1 MASPHSE
8 PLGARV
14 MAKPAV
20 LILVEPTGTRR
31 EIHLLRTPFTL
42 GRQSGNDII
51 LHDARIS
58 RQHAQIV
65 QEGSGYFLEDLQS
78 RHGTFLNGERITR
91 GELRHNDKIDFGLAD
106 SYAIIFCSEEVPL
119 DDFIKR
125 VDPAAPAASRELYHL
140 GLLLEVA
147 RVLHA
152 GLVLEDVLVA
162 VVDAALEVTHAERGV
177 LLLRRDSGELE
188 PAVARDNQRRTLRS
202 AGLEVSQSVLE
213 EVKKTYREVMLTDQ
227 SPAEMLEKQGS
238 IARLQLHTVLAMP
251 LLSVPAVPALDTTV
265 LRQPAE
271 LLGILYLDSR
281 HLTGLSELDRQ
292 VVRSL
297 AREAGTVIENARLFA
312 AAREKEKLEG
322 QLAVAREIQR
332 GLLPKELAA
341 GGYFEVSGMN
351 LTSEAVGGDVY
362 DVIPL
367 PEDRYGF
374 VLADV
379 VGKGISAALLAAT
392 LQGLAASIA
401 AFDLPPEAIA
411 TRINRYL
418 VERTAEDK
426 FATWFF
432 AVLSP
437 DGKFRYLNAAHP
449 PPLWLHSS
457 GELTSLPTSNLPLG
471 LFSDAEFASDRIQ
484 LQSGDSLLLFS
495 DGLTEATNP
504 DGQLFGDEAVQALL
518 PSLRGL
524 PPDLMQEAI
533 LDRTREFVRGAPQA
547 DDLTLLILRYL
558 GKKS

>member
-1 MASPHSE
+1 MP
-8 PLGARV
+8 
-14 MAKPAV
+14 KPPV

-31 EIHLLRTPFTL
+31 DIHLLRTPFTL

-51 LHDARIS
+51 LHDLRIS
-58 RQHAQIV
+58 RQQAQIV
-65 QEGSGYFLEDLQS
+65 QEGDRYFLEDLRS
-78 RHGTFLNGERITR
+78 RHGTFLNGERTTR
-91 GELRHNDKIDFGLAD
+91 CELRHNDKIDFGLAD
-106 SYAIIFCSEEVPL
+106 SYSVIFCSEEAAL

-125 VDPAAPAASRELYHL
+125 VVPAAPAASRELYHL

-152 GLVLEDVLVA
+152 GLVLEDVLAA

-177 LLLRRDSGELE
+177 LLLRQDSGELA
-188 PAVARDNQRRTLRS
+188 PGVARDNQRRTLRS

-213 EVKKTYREVMLTDQ
+213 QVKNTCREVMLSDEAA
-227 SPAEMLEKQGS
+227 AEALERQAS
-238 IARLQLHTVLAMP
+238 IARLQLHTILAMP
-251 LLSVPAVPALDTTV
+251 LLSVPAVATLDTTV
-265 LRQPAE
+265 LRAPAE

-281 HLTGLSELDRQ
+281 QVTGLSELDRE

-332 GLLPKELAA
+332 GLLPKQLPA
-341 GGYFEVSGMN
+341 GGYFEVAGIN
-351 LTSEAVGGDVY
+351 LTSEAVGGDVF

-379 VGKGISAALLAAT
+379 VGKGISGALLAAT
-392 LQGLAASIA
+392 LQGVAASIA

-411 TRINRYL
+411 ARINRYL

-432 AVLSP
+432 GVLSP
-437 DGKFRYLNAAHP
+437 DGRFRYVNAAHP
-449 PPLWLHSS
+449 APLWLHSS
-457 GELTSLPTSNLPLG
+457 GEVAPLPTSNLPLG
-471 LFSDAEFASDRIQ
+471 LFTDVEFASDRVQ
-484 LQSGDSLLLFS
+484 LQPGDSLLLFS
-495 DGLTEATNP
+495 DGLTEAADP
-504 DGQLFGDEAVQALL
+504 DGQLFGDEQVHSMLPGLRALPL
-518 PSLRGL
+518 E
-524 PPDLMQEAI
+524 LMQEAI
-533 LDRTREFVRGAPQA
+533 LQRVGEFVRGASQA

>member
-1 MASPHSE
+1 MP
-8 PLGARV
+8 
-14 MAKPAV
+14 KPPV

-31 EIHLLRTPFTL
+31 DIHLLRTPFTL

-51 LHDARIS
+51 LHDLRIS
-58 RQHAQIV
+58 RQQAQIV
-65 QEGSGYFLEDLQS
+65 QEGDRYFLEDLRS
-78 RHGTFLNGERITR
+78 RHGTFLNGERTTR
-91 GELRHNDKIDFGLAD
+91 CELRHNDKIDFGLAD
-106 SYAIIFCSEEVPL
+106 SYSVIFCSEEAAL

-125 VDPAAPAASRELYHL
+125 VVPAAPAASRELYHL

-152 GLVLEDVLVA
+152 GLVLEDVLAA

-177 LLLRRDSGELE
+177 LLLRQDSGELA
-188 PAVARDNQRRTLRS
+188 PGVARDNQRRTLRS

-213 EVKKTYREVMLTDQ
+213 QVKNTCREVMLSDEAA
-227 SPAEMLEKQGS
+227 AEALERQAS
-238 IARLQLHTVLAMP
+238 IARLQLHTILAMP
-251 LLSVPAVPALDTTV
+251 LLSVPAVATLDTTV
-265 LRQPAE
+265 LRAPAE

-281 HLTGLSELDRQ
+281 QVTGLSELDRE

-332 GLLPKELAA
+332 GLLPKQLPA
-341 GGYFEVSGMN
+341 GGYFEVAGIN
-351 LTSEAVGGDVY
+351 LTSEAVGGDVF

-379 VGKGISAALLAAT
+379 VGKGISGALLAAT
-392 LQGLAASIA
+392 LQGVAASIA

-411 TRINRYL
+411 ARINRYL

-432 AVLSP
+432 GVLSP
-437 DGKFRYLNAAHP
+437 DGKFRYVNAAHP
-449 PPLWLHSS
+449 APLWLRSS
-457 GELTSLPTSNLPLG
+457 GEVAPLPTSNLPLG
-471 LFSDAEFASDRIQ
+471 LFTDVEFASDRVQ
-484 LQSGDSLLLFS
+484 LQPGDSLVLFS
-495 DGLTEATNP
+495 DGLTEAADP
-504 DGQLFGDEAVQALL
+504 DGQLFGDEQVHSMLPGLRALPL
-518 PSLRGL
+518 E
-524 PPDLMQEAI
+524 LMQEAI
-533 LDRTREFVRGAPQA
+533 LQRVGEFVRGASQA

>member
-1 MASPHSE
+1 MP
-8 PLGARV
+8 
-14 MAKPAV
+14 KPPV

-51 LHDARIS
+51 LHDTRIS

-65 QEGSGYFLEDLQS
+65 QEGSGYFVEDLES
-78 RHGTFLNGERITR
+78 RRGTFLNGQRIAR
-91 GELRHNDKIDFGLAD
+91 SELRHNDKIDFGLAD
-106 SYAIIFCSEEVPL
+106 SYSIIFCSEEVPL

-125 VDPAAPAASRELYHL
+125 VDAAAPAASRELYHL

-152 GLVLEDVLVA
+152 GLVLEDVLAA
-162 VVDAALEVTHAERGV
+162 VLDAALEVTHAERGV
-177 LLLRRDSGELE
+177 LLLRRDGGELE
-188 PAVARDNQRRTLRS
+188 PAIARDNQRRTLRA
-202 AGLEVSQSVLE
+202 AGLDVSQSVLA
-213 EVKKTYREVMLTDQ
+213 EVKKTYCEVMLADEA
-227 SPAEMLEKQGS
+227 PAELLEKQAS

-251 LLSVPAVPALDTTV
+251 LLSVPAVPSLDTTV
-265 LRQPAE
+265 VRQPAE

-281 HLTGLSELDRQ
+281 QLTGLSELDRQ

-322 QLAVAREIQR
+322 QLAVARQIQR
-332 GLLPKELAA
+332 GLLPTELPA
-341 GGYFEVSGMN
+341 GGYFEVSGIN
-351 LTSEAVGGDVY
+351 LTSEAVGGDVF

-367 PEDRYGF
+367 PEERYGF

-392 LQGLAASIA
+392 LQGLAASVA

-432 AVLSP
+432 GVLSP
-437 DGKFRYLNAAHP
+437 EGKFRYVNAAHP
-449 PPLWLHSS
+449 APLWLHSS
-457 GELTSLPTSNLPLG
+457 GEVTPLPTSNLPLG
-471 LFSDAEFASDRIQ
+471 LFADAEFASDRVQ
-484 LQSGDSLLLFS
+484 LQPGDSLVLFS
-495 DGLTEATNP
+495 DGLTEATDP
-504 DGQLFGDEAVQALL
+504 DGELLGDEGVYSLL
-518 PSLRGL
+518 PTLRGFA
-524 PPDLMQEAI
+524 PDLMQEAI
-533 LDRTREFVRGAPQA
+533 LSRVREFVRGAFQV

>member
-1 MASPHSE
+1 MP
-8 PLGARV
+8 
-14 MAKPAV
+14 KPPV

-31 EIHLLRTPFTL
+31 DIHLLRTPFTL

-51 LHDARIS
+51 LHDLRIS
-58 RQHAQIV
+58 RQQAQIV
-65 QEGSGYFLEDLQS
+65 QEGDRYFLEDLRS
-78 RHGTFLNGERITR
+78 RHGTFLNGERTTR
-91 GELRHNDKIDFGLAD
+91 CELRHNDKIDFGLAD
-106 SYAIIFCSEEVPL
+106 SYSVIFCSEEAAL

-125 VDPAAPAASRELYHL
+125 VVPAAPAASRELYHL

-152 GLVLEDVLVA
+152 GLVLEDVLAA

-177 LLLRRDSGELE
+177 LLLRQDSGELA
-188 PAVARDNQRRTLRS
+188 PGVARDNQRRTLRS

-213 EVKKTYREVMLTDQ
+213 QVKNTCREVMLSDEAA
-227 SPAEMLEKQGS
+227 AEALERQAS
-238 IARLQLHTVLAMP
+238 IARLQLHTILAMP
-251 LLSVPAVPALDTTV
+251 LLSVPAVATLDTTV
-265 LRQPAE
+265 LRAPAE

-281 HLTGLSELDRQ
+281 QVTGLSELDRE

-332 GLLPKELAA
+332 GLLPKQLPA
-341 GGYFEVSGMN
+341 GGYFEVAGIN
-351 LTSEAVGGDVY
+351 LTSEAVGGDVF

-379 VGKGISAALLAAT
+379 VGKGISGALLAAT
-392 LQGLAASIA
+392 LQGVAASIA

-411 TRINRYL
+411 ARINRYL

-432 AVLSP
+432 GVLSP
-437 DGKFRYLNAAHP
+437 DGRFRYVNAAHP
-449 PPLWLHSS
+449 APLWLRSS
-457 GELTSLPTSNLPLG
+457 GEVAPLPTSNLPLG
-471 LFSDAEFASDRIQ
+471 LFTDVEFASDRVQ
-484 LQSGDSLLLFS
+484 LQPGDSLVLFS
-495 DGLTEATNP
+495 DGLTEAADP
-504 DGQLFGDEAVQALL
+504 DGQLFGDEQVHSMLPGLRALPL
-518 PSLRGL
+518 E
-524 PPDLMQEAI
+524 LMQEAI
-533 LDRTREFVRGAPQA
+533 LQRVGEFVRGASQA

>member
-1 MASPHSE
+1 MP
-8 PLGARV
+8 
-14 MAKPAV
+14 KPPV

-31 EIHLLRTPFTL
+31 DIHLLRTPFTL

-51 LHDARIS
+51 LHDLRIS
-58 RQHAQIV
+58 RQQAQIV
-65 QEGSGYFLEDLQS
+65 QEGDRYFLEDLRS
-78 RHGTFLNGERITR
+78 RHGTFLNGERTTR
-91 GELRHNDKIDFGLAD
+91 CELRHNDKIDFGLAD
-106 SYAIIFCSEEVPL
+106 SYSVIFCSEEAAL

-125 VDPAAPAASRELYHL
+125 VVPAAPAASRELYHL

-152 GLVLEDVLVA
+152 GLVLEDVLAA

-177 LLLRRDSGELE
+177 LLLRQDSGELA
-188 PAVARDNQRRTLRS
+188 PGVARDNQRRTLRS

-213 EVKKTYREVMLTDQ
+213 QVKNTCREVMLSDEAA
-227 SPAEMLEKQGS
+227 AEALERQAS
-238 IARLQLHTVLAMP
+238 IARLQLHTILAMP
-251 LLSVPAVPALDTTV
+251 LLSVPAVATLDTTV
-265 LRQPAE
+265 LRAPAE

-281 HLTGLSELDRQ
+281 QVTGLSELDRE

-332 GLLPKELAA
+332 GLLPKQLPA
-341 GGYFEVSGMN
+341 GGYFEVAGIN
-351 LTSEAVGGDVY
+351 LTSEAVGGDVF

-379 VGKGISAALLAAT
+379 VGKGISGALLAAT
-392 LQGLAASIA
+392 LQGVAASIA

-411 TRINRYL
+411 ARINRYL

-432 AVLSP
+432 GVLSP
-437 DGKFRYLNAAHP
+437 DGKFRYVNAAHP
-449 PPLWLHSS
+449 APLWLRSS
-457 GELTSLPTSNLPLG
+457 GEVAPLPTSNLPLG
-471 LFSDAEFASDRIQ
+471 LFTDVEFASDRVQ
-484 LQSGDSLLLFS
+484 LQPGDSLLLFS
-495 DGLTEATNP
+495 DGLTEAADP
-504 DGQLFGDEAVQALL
+504 DGQLFGDEQVHSMLPGLRALPL
-518 PSLRGL
+518 E
-524 PPDLMQEAI
+524 LMQEAI
-533 LDRTREFVRGAPQA
+533 LQRVGEFVRGASQA

>member
-1 MASPHSE
+1 MP
-8 PLGARV
+8 
-14 MAKPAV
+14 KPPV

-31 EIHLLRTPFTL
+31 DIHLLRTPFTL

-51 LHDARIS
+51 LHDLRIS
-58 RQHAQIV
+58 RQQAQIV
-65 QEGSGYFLEDLQS
+65 QEGDRYFLEDLRS
-78 RHGTFLNGERITR
+78 RHGTFLNGERTTR
-91 GELRHNDKIDFGLAD
+91 CELRHNDKIDFGLAD
-106 SYAIIFCSEEVPL
+106 SYSVIFCSEEAAL

-125 VDPAAPAASRELYHL
+125 VVPAAPAASRELYHL

-152 GLVLEDVLVA
+152 GLVLEDVLAA

-177 LLLRRDSGELE
+177 LLLRQDSGELA
-188 PAVARDNQRRTLRS
+188 PGVARDNQRRTLRS

-213 EVKKTYREVMLTDQ
+213 QVKNTCREVMLSDEAA
-227 SPAEMLEKQGS
+227 AEALERQAS
-238 IARLQLHTVLAMP
+238 IARLQLHTILAMP
-251 LLSVPAVPALDTTV
+251 LLSVPAVATLDTTV
-265 LRQPAE
+265 LRAPAE

-281 HLTGLSELDRQ
+281 QVTGLSELDRE

-332 GLLPKELAA
+332 GLLPKQLPA
-341 GGYFEVSGMN
+341 GGYFEVAGIN
-351 LTSEAVGGDVY
+351 LTSEAVGGDVF

-379 VGKGISAALLAAT
+379 VGKGISGALLAAT
-392 LQGLAASIA
+392 LQGVAASIA

-411 TRINRYL
+411 ARINRYL

-432 AVLSP
+432 GVLSP
-437 DGKFRYLNAAHP
+437 DGKFRYVNAAHP
-449 PPLWLHSS
+449 APLWLHSS
-457 GELTSLPTSNLPLG
+457 GEVAPLPTSNLPLG
-471 LFSDAEFASDRIQ
+471 LFTDVEFASDRVQ
-484 LQSGDSLLLFS
+484 LQPGDSLVLFS
-495 DGLTEATNP
+495 DGLTEAADP
-504 DGQLFGDEAVQALL
+504 DGQLFGDEQVHSMLPGLRALPL
-518 PSLRGL
+518 E
-524 PPDLMQEAI
+524 LMQEAI
-533 LDRTREFVRGAPQA
+533 LQRVGEFVRGASQA

>member
-1 MASPHSE
+1 
-8 PLGARV
+8 
-14 MAKPAV
+14 
-20 LILVEPTGTRR
+20 
-31 EIHLLRTPFTL
+31 
-42 GRQSGNDII
+42 
-51 LHDARIS
+51 
-58 RQHAQIV
+58 
-65 QEGSGYFLEDLQS
+65 
-78 RHGTFLNGERITR
+78 LNGERTTR
-91 GELRHNDKIDFGLAD
+91 CELRHNDKIDFGLAD
-106 SYAIIFCSEEVPL
+106 SYSVIFCSEEAAL

-125 VDPAAPAASRELYHL
+125 VVPAAPAASRELYHL

-152 GLVLEDVLVA
+152 GLVLEDVLAA

-177 LLLRRDSGELE
+177 LLLRQDSGELA
-188 PAVARDNQRRTLRS
+188 PGVARDNQRRTLRS

-213 EVKKTYREVMLTDQ
+213 QVKNTCREVMLSDEAA
-227 SPAEMLEKQGS
+227 AEALERQAS
-238 IARLQLHTVLAMP
+238 IARLQLHTILAMP
-251 LLSVPAVPALDTTV
+251 LLSVPAVATLDTTV
-265 LRQPAE
+265 LRAPAE

-281 HLTGLSELDRQ
+281 QVTGLSELDRE

-332 GLLPKELAA
+332 GLLPKQLPA
-341 GGYFEVSGMN
+341 GGYFEVAGIN
-351 LTSEAVGGDVY
+351 LTSEAVGGDVF

-379 VGKGISAALLAAT
+379 VGKGISGALLAAT
-392 LQGLAASIA
+392 LQGVAASIA

-411 TRINRYL
+411 ARINRYL

-432 AVLSP
+432 GVLSP
-437 DGKFRYLNAAHP
+437 DGRFRYVNAAHP
-449 PPLWLHSS
+449 APLWLHSS
-457 GELTSLPTSNLPLG
+457 GEVAPLPTSNLPLG
-471 LFSDAEFASDRIQ
+471 LFTDVEFASDRVQ
-484 LQSGDSLLLFS
+484 LQPGDSLVLFS
-495 DGLTEATNP
+495 DGLTEAADP
-504 DGQLFGDEAVQALL
+504 DGQLFGDEQVHSMLPGLRALPL
-518 PSLRGL
+518 E
-524 PPDLMQEAI
+524 LMQEAI
-533 LDRTREFVRGAPQA
+533 LQRVGEFVRGASQA